1 MFGRKNCRKESTA
14 WSERRV
20 DRVAGD
26 TKFVICYSS
35 SVGEVVRLMWA
46 VRHCIVRGYLTARS
60 LCGRNSTFK
69 HFFTHIAY
77 LQCRSYAA
85 SQIQITNFWLKYY
98 NCLKSVLYCL
108 LKPVFFHHAVLYT
121 SQNIT
126 LRPDYFDQEDEL
138 AFLGNILFVPV
149 MQLVKFSGPS
159 TQHNTHTHTTHTT
172 HTHTHHTHH
181 THTHPTHT
189 HTHHTHHTHTHS
201 IHRMTQVI
209 WKQCGPCPVFCELY
223 SDICLTT
230 EEKARKNLI

>member
-159 TQHNTHTHTTHTT
+159 TQHNTHTHTTHKP
-172 HTHTHHTHH
+172 HTPNTG
-181 THTHPTHT
+181 PPPKE
-189 HTHHTHHTHTHS
+189 
-201 IHRMTQVI
+201 QLCNC
-209 WKQCGPCPVFCELY
+209 QCVL
-223 SDICLTT
+223 SLTAVGAAGDWCV
-230 EEKARKNLI
+230 ARRGSPAVQNTFETSMKPSWPLNMMDSR